1 VSLAEGP
8 VTLLVVD
15 DEEAIRNSVRRYL
28 VHQGYEVAT
37 AATGEEAMALL
48 QRRKVTGMLL
58 DVNLPGTNGIDLV
71 PQILELE
78 PNQRIVGVK
87 NVTMNE
93 PFFVG
98 HFPGY
103 PVMPGVL
110 ILEALAQTAA
120 IMAMSAVP
128 EEKRA
133 GKVTYFMAIDGARF
147 RKPVVPGDR
156 LELHCT
162 MVRSKGSVIKV
173 KGEAKVDGET
183 VAEAELMAMLADA

>member
-1 VSLAEGP
+1 MAEP
-8 VTLLVVD
+8 IMNVQQIQKVLPHRPPFLLVDRV
-15 DEEAIRNSVRRYL
+15 I
-28 VHQGYEVAT
+28 
-37 AATGEEAMALL
+37 
-48 QRRKVTGMLL
+48 
-58 DVNLPGTNGIDLV
+58 
-71 PQILELE
+71 ELE
-78 PNQRIVGVK
+78 ASRIVAVK

-98 HFPGY
+98 HFPGF

-110 ILEALAQTAA
+110 ILEALAQAAA
-120 IMAMSAVP
+120 IMAMAAVP

-156 LELHCT
+156 LELHCA
-162 MVRSKGSVIKV
+162 MVRNKGTVIKV